1 MTATSEPLKAG
12 RTHRLEAINFLVTW
26 SELISSS
33 KHQSIMRHE
42 MFLDLN
48 IIDLIIVQAMVL
60 RSKRIALN
68 QEQW

>member
-1 MTATSEPLKAG
+1 
-12 RTHRLEAINFLVTW
+12 
-26 SELISSS
+26 
-33 KHQSIMRHE
+33 